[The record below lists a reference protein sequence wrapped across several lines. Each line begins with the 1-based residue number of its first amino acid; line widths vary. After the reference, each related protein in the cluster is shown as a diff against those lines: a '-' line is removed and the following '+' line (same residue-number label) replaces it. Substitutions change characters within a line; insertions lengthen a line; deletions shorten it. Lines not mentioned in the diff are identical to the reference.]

1 MADLASTAEFTLTV
15 TSVPA
20 IFANCISLNC
30 MPDDFPRAEYRFAT
44 KLHSRRF
51 VVSRDTV
58 RLADICNLSPG

>member
-1 MADLASTAEFTLTV
+1 
-15 TSVPA
+15 
-20 IFANCISLNC
+20 

-58 RLADICNLSPG
+58 RLADICNLSPD